1 MSFIYFFPNRQSPLV
16 RNQFTDA
23 DREHGVADVLR
34 DASLASL
41 NTLKGPD
48 GGSGLL
54 VMIDHK
60 DFGAV
65 NLNYDA
71 DKQNW
76 AKVSDYMW
84 IGYWQGKMPGPE
96 LLLRPK
102 NIGGEEIEIN
112 DQKWTI
118 PICGPQR
125 HALPTTWRFN
135 GSGEWSDHV
144 SDDYRSLMVESEKT
158 FEELRRSN
166 DPGYDHDS
174 AIKRHAAF
182 CARMLT
188 VNYHVGRY
196 EISILGVLT
205 DKSIVQI
212 IRAAIGQIAY
222 EREVEREK
230 QVAATVQAG

>member
-16 RNQFTDA
+16 CNQFTDA

-41 NTLKGPD
+41 NTLRGPD

-60 DFGAV
+60 NFGAV
-65 NLNYDA
+65 NLNYDP

-76 AKVSDYMW
+76 AKISDYLW
-84 IGYWQGKMPGPE
+84 IGYWQGKMPPPE

-112 DQKWTI
+112 DQKWI
-118 PICGPQR
+118 VPICGPQR
-125 HALPTTWRFN
+125 IGLPTTWRWN
-135 GSGEWSDHV
+135 GSGEWHDEV
-144 SDDYRSLMVESEKT
+144 SESHRSLMEDSEKT
-158 FEELRRSN
+158 FEDIRRASE
-166 DPGYDHDS
+166 PGYDHVA
-174 AIKRHAAF
+174 AIKRHASF

-188 VNYHVGRY
+188 VNYHVGRH
-196 EISILGVLT
+196 EISILGALT
-205 DKSIVQI
+205 DASIVQI
-212 IRAAIGQIAY
+212 IRAAIGQMTY
-222 EREVEREK
+222 EREIERAK
-230 QVAATVQAG
+230 QVAATAPVG